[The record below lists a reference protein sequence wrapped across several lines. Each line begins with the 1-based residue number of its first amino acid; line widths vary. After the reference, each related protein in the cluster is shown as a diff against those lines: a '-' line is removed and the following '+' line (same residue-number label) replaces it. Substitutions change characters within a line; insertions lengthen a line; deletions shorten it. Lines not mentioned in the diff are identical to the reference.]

1 MEPAQ
6 CRNNMKQLFAAQVE
20 ESRLSALADISL
32 ESRMETLEALEAL

>member
-6 CRNNMKQLFAAQVE
+6 CRNNMKLLVAAQVE